1 MIRITSASET
11 ACYYRYIHNGM
22 RHMRYFIVSNIE
34 ETIQDLKDA
43 GWIFCT
49 EPREKSI
56 EIFFNDAVDED
67 DMKSF
72 NIQCL

>member
-1 MIRITSASET
+1 
-11 ACYYRYIHNGM
+11 
-22 RHMRYFIVSNIE
+22 MRYFIVSNIE
-34 ETIQDLKDA
+34 ETIQDLKGA

-49 EPREKSI
+49 EPREKSIEIFFNNAIDEDESI